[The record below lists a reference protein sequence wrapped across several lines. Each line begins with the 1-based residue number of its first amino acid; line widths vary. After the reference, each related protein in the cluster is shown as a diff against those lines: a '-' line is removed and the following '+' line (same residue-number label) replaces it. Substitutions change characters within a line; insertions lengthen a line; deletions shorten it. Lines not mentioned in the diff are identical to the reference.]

1 MEAQQHKLLG
11 FSLGKTSPRD
21 LSRASGLLL
30 MLPAV
35 ALIALLFV
43 GPVIA
48 FLLRSFDGDVSPFEH
63 YERLFGNMI
72 YVRVLLRTIIISTLV
87 TLTALL
93 FGYPVAWLLSRL
105 SGWKLALLALF
116 VLLPLWTSVLV
127 RTYAWTVLLQRNG
140 IVNSLLTATGVI
152 DTPLQMLYTDG
163 AVVIAMAHVLLPFL
177 ILPLWGS
184 LRQIPPE
191 YRSAAL
197 VLGSSEFSIFR
208 RITVPLSAPGAGAGC
223 LFVFLI
229 SLGFFVT
236 PALVGGPRSMMI
248 GTLVSQ
254 QALDALNWPF
264 AAALSAII
272 TVVVLIAMPFCRRLF
287 LVTREED

>member
-1 MEAQQHKLLG
+1 MGAARHQPAAVAE
-11 FSLGKTSPRD
+11 SPRD
-21 LSRASGLLL
+21 FSRLTGLLL
-30 MLPAV
+30 ILPAV

-48 FLLRSFDGDVSPFEH
+48 FLLRSFEGGSSPFEQ
-63 YERLFGNMI
+63 YARLFGGEI
-72 YVRVLLRTIIISTLV
+72 YLRVLIRTLVISVLV
-87 TLTALL
+87 TLTCLVL
-93 FGYPVAWLLSRL
+93 GYPVAWLLSRL
-105 SGWKLALLALF
+105 KGLKLALLALF

-140 IVNSLLTATGVI
+140 IVNSVLKGLGVI
-152 DTPLQMLYTDG
+152 DTPLQLLYTDG

-191 YRSAAL
+191 YRNAAL
-197 VLGSSEFSIFR
+197 VLGASEFSIFR
-208 RITVPLSAPGAGAGC
+208 RITAPLSAPGVGAGC

-264 AAALSAII
+264 AAALSAVI
-272 TVVVLIAMPFCRRLF
+272 TAVVLVAMPFCRRLF
-287 LVTREED
+287 LVTKAEG

>member
-1 MEAQQHKLLG
+1 MGTVHHRPDIAAD
-11 FSLGKTSPRD
+11 SPRD
-21 LSRASGLLL
+21 LSRLVGLLL
-30 MLPAV
+30 ILPAV
-35 ALIALLFV
+35 ALIASLFV
-43 GPVIA
+43 GPVIT
-48 FLLRSFDGDVSPFEH
+48 FLLRSFEGDASPFEQ
-63 YERLFGNMI
+63 YTRLFGSDI
-72 YVRVLLRTIIISTLV
+72 YLRVLIRTLVISFLV
-87 TLTALL
+87 TLTCLVL
-93 FGYPVAWLLSRL
+93 GYPVAWLLSRL
-105 SGWKLALLALF
+105 RGWKLALLALF

-140 IVNSLLTATGVI
+140 IVNSVLTGLGLTDA
-152 DTPLQMLYTDG
+152 PLRLLYTDG

-191 YRSAAL
+191 FRSAAL
-197 VLGSSEFSIFR
+197 VLGASEFSIFR
-208 RITVPLSAPGAGAGC
+208 RITAPLSAAGVGAGC

-264 AAALSAII
+264 AAALSAVI
-272 TVVVLIAMPFCRRLF
+272 TAVVLMAMPFCRRLF
-287 LVTREED
+287 LVTRAEG

>member
-1 MEAQQHKLLG
+1 MGTVHHRPDIAAD
-11 FSLGKTSPRD
+11 SPRD
-21 LSRASGLLL
+21 LSRLVGLLL
-30 MLPAV
+30 ILPAV
-35 ALIALLFV
+35 ALIASLFV
-43 GPVIA
+43 GPVIT
-48 FLLRSFDGDVSPFEH
+48 FLLRSFEGDASPFEQ
-63 YERLFGNMI
+63 YIRLFGSEI
-72 YVRVLLRTIIISTLV
+72 YLRVLIRTLVISFLV
-87 TLTALL
+87 TLTCLVL
-93 FGYPVAWLLSRL
+93 GYPVAWLLSRL
-105 SGWKLALLALF
+105 RGWKLALLALF

-140 IVNSLLTATGVI
+140 IVNSVLTGLGLTDA
-152 DTPLQMLYTDG
+152 PLRLLYTDG

-191 YRSAAL
+191 FRSAAL
-197 VLGSSEFSIFR
+197 VLGASEFSVFR
-208 RITVPLSAPGAGAGC
+208 RITAPLSAAGVGAGC

-264 AAALSAII
+264 AAALSAVI
-272 TVVVLIAMPFCRRLF
+272 TAVVLMAMPFCRRLF
-287 LVTREED
+287 LVTRAEG